1 MDNYF
6 KSEAHRLAFAINELD
21 GQCQMKMLG
30 LGFKHF
36 TSKKLAQDWRSNVLT
51 LLKEGNMDSKATLIN
66 LDKIYQEIMS

>member
-36 TSKKLAQDWRSNVLT
+36 TSKKLAQDWRNSVLT
-51 LLKEGNMDSKATLIN
+51 LLKEGGIDSKTTLIK
-66 LDKIYQEIMS
+66 LDKRYQEIMS